1 MKQSSFYSKN
11 MVSIVTTLFLLCAF
25 CNPTGVNAQETKP
38 LPSIEELIAIND
50 SIMAEGLLLYHYE
63 KAAWLS
69 ADAGLENG
77 SVNKINGS
85 IVYACGTD
93 SLKAIY
99 YNKDENKCYFE
110 YIYDLHNPNS
120 YSSEPRELN
129 EDEQTL
135 ISLKDTL
142 LQSIVKEGLHA
153 APKEFGSLNFDF
165 IFMDEGIIRVYVL
178 QGTVKNK
185 TIPFGN
191 DCSFDFNTDKELIAK
206 RKYHSSLIP
215 ISFDEDDN
223 IRSIAHSHLRGN
235 PYMTATDICTFLL
248 YGNDIMKIN
257 TSAVYSPD
265 YDKFFEFN
273 SEKFEMY
280 LIDEN
285 DTLLVSSRNER
296 EYLTIDYNAI
306 ESFVKNNRD
315 EYDALF
321 KRFLECDTTLTAD
334 EMAKLYYGYTY
345 TEGYFGYYSL
355 DEKELNKMLEAEE
368 YTKAVQW
375 LQKEREKEPFNITV
389 LNRLA
394 ISAHLAGNDD
404 LAVKSF
410 MQFDLID
417 NIIAASGNG
426 TEEHPHHIIYVN
438 DEYEVM
444 RGGYRIDSFQKQTL
458 RNSCDVM
465 SVIKNGEPRD
475 IWFDIHRVLLK
486 KTF

>member
-1 MKQSSFYSKN
+1 MKQLSFYSKH
-11 MVSIVTTLFLLCAF
+11 MVNIVTLFFLCTF
-25 CNPTGVNAQETKP
+25 CHPTAVIAQETKP
-38 LPSIEELIAIND
+38 LPPIEELIAIND

-69 ADAGLENG
+69 TDVGLESG
-77 SVNKINGS
+77 SFDKINGS

-110 YIYDLHNPNS
+110 YIYDLHNSHS
-120 YSSEPRELN
+120 YSFEPRELD

-142 LQSIVKEGLHA
+142 LHSIANEGLFA

-178 QGTVKNK
+178 QGTVKNN

-191 DCSFDFNTDKELIAK
+191 DCSFDFNADKELIAK
-206 RKYHSSLIP
+206 RKYHSRLIP
-215 ISFDEDDN
+215 ISFDENNDIN
-223 IRSIAHSHLRGN
+223 SIAHSHLRGN

-248 YGNDIMKIN
+248 YGNDIMNIN
-257 TSAVYSPD
+257 TSAVYSLD
-265 YDKFFEFN
+265 YDTFFEFN

-280 LIDEN
+280 LISGN

-296 EYLTIDYNAI
+296 EYATIDYDAI

-315 EYDALF
+315 EYDALL
-321 KRFLECDTTLTAD
+321 KRFLNCDTTLTMD
-334 EMAKLYYGYTY
+334 EMVQLYYGYTY
-345 TEGYFGYYSL
+345 TDGYFGYYTL
-355 DEKELNKMLEAEE
+355 DENELNKMIEAEK
-368 YTKAVQW
+368 YKKVVQW

-394 ISAHLAGNDD
+394 IAAHLAGNDD
-404 LAVKSF
+404 LAIKSF

-417 NIIAASGNG
+417 HIIAASGNG

-438 DEYEVM
+438 DEYEVL
-444 RGGYRIDSFQKQTL
+444 RGGYKIDSFKMQAL
-458 RNSCDVM
+458 RNGCDVM
-465 SVIKNGEPRD
+465 SVIKNGNPRD
-475 IWFDIHRVLLK
+475 IWFDVRRILLK
-486 KTF
+486 SSF